1 MLGAYA
7 EGTSVIKNV
16 TRLKIKESDRIE
28 STLSM
33 LKSFGI
39 SGEFDGTNIIV
50 HGGKPVGGRADAF
63 NDHRLAMSSAVLALN
78 ANGVSEIVGAQA
90 VNKSYPTF
98 FIDYK
103 SLGGKS
109 NAI

>member
-1 MLGAYA
+1 
-7 EGTSVIKNV
+7 
-16 TRLKIKESDRIE
+16 
-28 STLSM
+28 M

-39 SGEFDGTNIIV
+39 SGEFDGANIIV
-50 HGGKPVGGRADAF
+50 HGGKPVGGRVDAF

-98 FIDYK
+98 FIDYN